1 MTPVTRHEEQ
11 FNDASGTVDY
21 LPLTDDDN
29 ALAGNGASE
38 PSIGAL
44 VRDTST
50 RMSALVRAEIEL
62 AKSEVIGE
70 VKKGVKGSVYFVI
83 ALVVA
88 LYSSFFFFFFL
99 GELLSVWL
107 MRWAAFLIVFG
118 LMLVVAVASGVL
130 GWRKVRKIHAP
141 EETIASVKKTSETL
155 RHRKSDEEASADQG
169 GASRI

>member
-1 MTPVTRHEEQ
+1 MTLVTRHEEQ
-11 FNDASGTVDY
+11 FNDASGAVDY
-21 LPLTDDDN
+21 LPLTDDDK
-29 ALAGNGASE
+29 ALAGNGAGE
-38 PSIGAL
+38 PSIGTL

-70 VKKGVKGSVYFVI
+70 VKKGVKGSVYFII

-107 MRWAAFLIVFG
+107 WRWAAFLIVFG
-118 LMLVVAVASGVL
+118 LMLAVAVVSGLL

-141 EETIASVKKTSETL
+141 EETIESVKKTSAVFA
-155 RHRKSDEEASADQG
+155 RKKSDEEADAHQG
-169 GASRI
+169 GPSRG